1 MTVTVGRDGRFSSAG
16 TGGAEE
22 RAPAFSIIYIL
33 RSCDQPQPERC
44 AQISTKPSVR
54 ALGGNV
60 ALHIL
65 PTLHSI
71 TSLISDVRPAK

>member
-16 TGGAEE
+16 TGGAQE

-54 ALGGNV
+54 GTEERVSDLRAPGGCWGG
-60 ALHIL
+60 
-65 PTLHSI
+65 
-71 TSLISDVRPAK
+71 